1 MLFRQLLDLR
11 SSTFTY
17 LLADSATREAVLID
31 PVYELVSRD
40 AALLREL
47 DLRLLYTVE
56 THIHADHVTGAWRL
70 HNLLGSRIALSAN
83 AGAEGADLLLRDDD
97 VLIFGRYSLHVMST
111 PGHTDSCLSLLTDT
125 RDKVFTGDS
134 LMIRAAGRTDFQQG
148 DARRLYRSVHD
159 RLFSLPDE
167 CLVYPG
173 HDYSGRTCTSIGE
186 EKAFNPRLG
195 GNRSAEDFVGYMSQ
209 LGLPHPNQMAIAVP
223 ANLRCGRP
231 ELPTAP
237 EVGEWEP
244 ALRSFA
250 GVLEVP
256 PEWLV
261 EHLREVTVVD
271 VRTPSEYVGEL
282 GHIAGARS
290 IPLGQLRS
298 ELDSL
303 PRSQRIIAVCRS
315 GGRSAQASLILEK
328 AGFPRVAS
336 LNGGMIGWHSL
347 ELEVA

>member
-17 LLADSATREAVLID
+17 LLADSAAREAVLID

-70 HNLLGSRIALSAN
+70 HNLLGSRIALSAH
-83 AGAEGADLLLRDDD
+83 AGAEGADLLLRDGD
-97 VLIFGRYSLHVMST
+97 VLSFGRYSLHVLST

-223 ANLRCGRP
+223 ANLRCGQP
-231 ELPTAP
+231 EVPTAP